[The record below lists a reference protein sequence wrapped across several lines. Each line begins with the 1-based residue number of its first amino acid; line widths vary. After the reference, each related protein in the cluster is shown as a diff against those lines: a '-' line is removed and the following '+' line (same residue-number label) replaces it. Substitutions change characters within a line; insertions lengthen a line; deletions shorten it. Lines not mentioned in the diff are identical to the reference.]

1 MAHILGD
8 HAKELAGEADQ
19 EREAQETAVKT
30 AKEKLKAVE
39 TVKKKAVATEKNRAL
54 AEKRSVELL
63 AKQNKTDVKL
73 AKVISL
79 STAQVEELADLR
91 AALEACKEKWYNEG
105 FADTENSVEPVV
117 TQARKIGFEA
127 KWFVAL
133 QVLRVP
139 EDSPLRDSDQIPFLS
154 TTAVG
159 KIPRHLLKKRK
170 QRV

>member
-30 AKEKLKAVE
+30 AREKLKVVE
-39 TVKKKAVATEKNRAL
+39 TAEKKPVAAEKNRAL

-73 AKVISL
+73 SKAISL
-79 STAQVEELADLR
+79 STAQIEELADLR

-105 FADTENSVEPVV
+105 FADAENSVEPVV
-117 TQARKIGFEA
+117 TQARKIGFEV

-139 EDSPLRDSDQIPFLS
+139 EDSPLRDSDQIPFPS
-154 TTAVG
+154 TTAIG
-159 KIPRHLLKKRK
+159 KIPWHLLKKRK
-170 QRV
+170 QWV

>member
-30 AKEKLKAVE
+30 TKEKLKAVE
-39 TVKKKAVATEKNRAL
+39 TVEKKAVATEKNRAL

-63 AKQNKTDVKL
+63 AKQNKIDVKL

-91 AALEACKEKWYNEG
+91 ATLEACKEKWYNEG

-154 TTAVG
+154 TTTVG
-159 KIPRHLLKKRK
+159 KIPQHLLKKRK